1 MKKKVAFS
9 FVLIALFAFQ
19 SMAQIESKAYSFD
32 NTLAEP
38 SGKLL
43 VKTFFNG
50 ATRDFSSMS
59 MKALVSKKKLNHT
72 ISDTIKETLVIV
84 KSGEINF
91 SLNGETK
98 TMGAGSIALLMPQDA
113 LRLKAKKESSF
124 YVMSYQSR
132 DGKYQNAG
140 KSKLQDWD
148 DVPYKTHDKGGI
160 RKFYDRPTAHCK
172 RMEMHVTNLNPG
184 IKSHEPHTHR
194 AAEIILLTTGKSE
207 MELGDGIVKAQAG
220 DFYYVESE
228 VSHGIKNIDSKQIQY
243 FAYQFE

>member
-1 MKKKVAFS
+1 MKKTALFS

-19 SMAQIESKAYSFD
+19 GIAQVESKAYSFD

-43 VKTFFNG
+43 VKTFFDG
-50 ATRDFSSMS
+50 ATRDFSRMT
-59 MKALVSKKKLNHT
+59 MKALISKKKLNHT
-72 ISDTIKETLVIV
+72 ISDNVMEMLVIV

-91 SLNGETK
+91 SLKDEAKN
-98 TMGAGSIALLMPQDA
+98 MGAGSIALLMPQEV
-113 LRLKAKKESSF
+113 LHLEAKKESSF
-124 YVMSYQSR
+124 YVMAYKSR
-132 DGKYQNAG
+132 DGKYQNGG